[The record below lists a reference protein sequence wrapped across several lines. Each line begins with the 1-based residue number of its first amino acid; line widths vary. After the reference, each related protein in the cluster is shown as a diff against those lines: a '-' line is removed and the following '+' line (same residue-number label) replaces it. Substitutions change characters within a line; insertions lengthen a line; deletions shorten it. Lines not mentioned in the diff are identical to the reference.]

1 MRRMLREWHWQRLK
15 TPLAQLQLLVL
26 DVDGV
31 LTDGGLW
38 LDPEGQLQKR
48 FDVRD
53 GLGLKL
59 LQQAGIELALLSGGH
74 GGATEARARQLHI
87 NHCLVGIQD
96 KPPALKAL
104 QQRLGIAPN
113 NTGFVGDDLNDLA
126 VRRNVRLLLAPS
138 DACGPIRRQAD
149 AVMHHKGGHGAVRE
163 LAERVLK
170 ARGIWATLADQGWRD
185 RNN

>member
-15 TPLAQLQLLVL
+15 HHWPSCSSWYWTLMVCSRMRP
-26 DVDGV
+26 
-31 LTDGGLW
+31 W
-38 LDPEGQLQKR
+38 LDPGSTAETLR
-48 FDVRD
+48 RSRWSRPETAATSRD
-53 GLGLKL
+53 RTGF
-59 LQQAGIELALLSGGH
+59 AHGGH
-74 GGATEARARQLHI
+74 GGATEARARQLNI
-87 NHCLVGIQD
+87 NHRLVGIQD

-126 VRRNVRLLLAPS
+126 VRRNVKFY
-138 DACGPIRRQAD
+138 RRQVTLSANTPGRCR
-149 AVMHHKGGHGAVRE
+149 AASKGGHGAVRE

-170 ARGIWATLADQGWRD
+170 AGDLGNSCRPGWRD